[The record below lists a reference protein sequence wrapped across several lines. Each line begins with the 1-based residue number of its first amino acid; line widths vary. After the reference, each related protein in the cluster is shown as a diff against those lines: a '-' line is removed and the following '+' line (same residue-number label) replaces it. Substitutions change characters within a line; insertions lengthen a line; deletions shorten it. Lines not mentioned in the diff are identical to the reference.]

1 MTSSEHGSD
10 DTAEETRDDVQW
22 TRDADERYVELQ
34 VRDGDV
40 LIYDRR
46 NNRAWLSSDGAVSLS
61 AIA

>member
-1 MTSSEHGSD
+1 MTSSEHESD
-10 DTAEETRDDVQW
+10 DTAEETRDDSQW
-22 TRDADERYVELQ
+22 TRDTDERYVELR

-46 NNRAWLSSDGAVSLS
+46 NNCAWLSSDGAVSLS